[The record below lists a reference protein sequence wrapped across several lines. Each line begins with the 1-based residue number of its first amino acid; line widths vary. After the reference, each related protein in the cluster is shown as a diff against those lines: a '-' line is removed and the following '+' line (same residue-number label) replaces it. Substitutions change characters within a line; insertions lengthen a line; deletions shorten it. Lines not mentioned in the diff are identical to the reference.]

1 MERERSDGRTKLAAE
16 ISSEG
21 DVSLL
26 KLRKSILPDVKS
38 KLSTEIPIPISN
50 RRYAYFVFELR
61 LVKLTFSNNDHRHR
75 VVNLFA
81 LVIFIKASPI
91 SSF

>member
-1 MERERSDGRTKLAAE
+1 MKREWSDGRTKLAAE
-16 ISSEG
+16 ISPEG

-38 KLSTEIPIPISN
+38 KLSTEILIPISN

-61 LVKLTFSNNDHRHR
+61 LVK
-75 VVNLFA
+75 
-81 LVIFIKASPI
+81 
-91 SSF
+91 